1 MINAFEFF
9 RSNIDNPEFI
19 QWIISYFEYYWK
31 NDDKEYPF
39 EYHLYI
45 LEKYYNFLTRSYNE
59 NARLH
64 AKMGRKNKA
73 AAINS
78 VNFMLQ
84 NILFVK
90 KDGCFIDRGDGK
102 KRVNI
107 QNSKELQIFM
117 ESIFNFLEKQKNA
130 KKEEVIAKGKATKAL
145 NKAKLEEA
153 KEVARILATAE
164 HNDEF
169 EEFLTPDE
177 YSDMVGEGLKR
188 L

>member
-9 RSNIDNPEFI
+9 RSNIDNPEFLK
-19 QWIISYFEYYWK
+19 IIIPYLEYYWK
-31 NDDKEYPF
+31 LDDKEYPF
-39 EYHLYI
+39 GYHLAI
-45 LEKYYNFLTRSYNE
+45 LEKYYKFLTGSYNG
-59 NARLH
+59 NAKIH

-73 AAINS
+73 AAVNS

-84 NILFVK
+84 NLIFLK
-90 KDGCFIDRGDGK
+90 IDGCFVNKGDGK
-102 KRVNI
+102 KRVNM

-117 ESIFNFLEKQKNA
+117 ESTFNLLEKQKNA